1 MSDRYSRQTLFLPNG
16 PADQDRLGESRVAL
30 IGCGALGT
38 VIASHLV
45 RAGVGFL
52 RIVDRDFIEA
62 SNLQRQTLFDEDDIK
77 LGLPKAVAAAR
88 KLAVTNSEVL
98 VEPVA
103 VDLGPDNADRLL
115 GDVGLVMDASDNFET
130 RYL

>member
-52 RIVDRDFIEA
+52 RIVDRDFIES
-62 SNLQRQTLFDEDDIK
+62 SNLQRQTLFDEEDIR
-77 LGLPKAVAAAR
+77 LGLPKAVAATR
-88 KLAVTNSEVL
+88 KLGMVNSEVAI
-98 VEPVA
+98 EPQA
-103 VDLGPDNADRLL
+103 VDFDGNNAESLL
-115 GDVGLVMDASDNFET
+115 ADVDLVMDGSDNFEA
-130 RYL
+130 RY